1 MEFYLP
7 SLFIIIL
14 AFIVLL
20 WIIPKFTPLGI
31 AIIACILLFIGIYS
45 HYFHFYNEYR
55 NMNWA
60 NNAITAMASPYLLI
74 GVVILLSL
82 GYILMIFSSGKV
94 PSLPM
99 PSRNIPPPSTAT
111 NVVTREIGNGLVN
124 AGVAN
129 ISPPSNTAERNALES
144 ALSKRV

>member
-7 SLFIIIL
+7 SLFIMIL
-14 AFIVLL
+14 AIIIVLA
-20 WIIPKFTPLGI
+20 IIPKFTPVVL
-31 AIIACILLFIGIYS
+31 AIVASILLVFGIYS
-45 HYFHFYNEYR
+45 HYTLFYNEYR

-60 NNAITAMASPYLLI
+60 NNAIAAMASPYLLI
-74 GVVILLSL
+74 GSVVLLSL
-82 GYILMIFSSGKV
+82 GYIIMIFSSGKV

-129 ISPPSNTAERNALES
+129 VSPPSNTAERNALES

>member
-7 SLFIIIL
+7 SLFIIMVAFIIIL
-14 AFIVLL
+14 A
-20 WIIPKFTPLGI
+20 IIPKFTPVVL
-31 AIIACILLFIGIYS
+31 AIVAAILLVFGIYS
-45 HYFHFYNEYR
+45 HYTLFYNEYK

-60 NNAITAMASPYLLI
+60 NNAMSSMASPYLLI
-74 GVVILLSL
+74 GSVVLLSL
-82 GYILMIFSSGKV
+82 GYIIMLFSSGKV

-129 ISPPSNTAERNALES
+129 VAPPSNTAERNALES